1 MLTIKGVSGKAITV
15 DGGKVII
22 TKKGMLTAKR
32 EKVIPISNISGVE
45 VKKPGMVNGFIQ
57 IQIAGQKSGDSSFT
71 FTGGAF
77 DAASDENSVLF
88 SSKSDYSVAL
98 KMQEHILSYNDRP
111 SQQPAATS
119 AADEIVKFKGLLD
132 QGIITQEEFD
142 SKKKQLLGI

>member
-1 MLTIKGVSGKAITV
+1 MLTIKGVSGKTITV
-15 DGGKVII
+15 DGGKVTI

-111 SQQPAATS
+111 SQQPGS
-119 AADEIVKFKGLLD
+119 DIRR
-132 QGIITQEEFD
+132 
-142 SKKKQLLGI
+142 